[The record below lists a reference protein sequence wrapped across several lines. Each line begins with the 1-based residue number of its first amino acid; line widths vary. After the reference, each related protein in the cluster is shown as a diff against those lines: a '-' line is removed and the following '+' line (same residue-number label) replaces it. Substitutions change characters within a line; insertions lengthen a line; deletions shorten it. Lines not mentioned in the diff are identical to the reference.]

1 MKKLSKVFALVMAAC
16 MCVALAACNG
26 GAESSAPA
34 TADASEPAASGD
46 ASAAPAASG
55 EALAADVQAIVDR
68 GVLKVGVKD
77 DVPGFG
83 QKDAATGEFSGIEI
97 DLAKKIGESLGVKV
111 EFTPVTAATRGQL
124 LDNGDIDL
132 VMATF
137 TITEERKQTYNF
149 STPYYTDA
157 VTVMVKKD
165 SGITSLADLAG
176 KKVGISQGSTSM
188 AALQAAAGDGVKID
202 FQEFAT
208 YPEIKAALDSGRVDA
223 FSVDGSILGGYLDD
237 SVTLLQERFSPQE
250 YGAVSKKSNT
260 GLADYV
266 ENLITGWLAD
276 GTINQIIADNNVTA
290 SYKADD
296 AAASTAP
303 AASDDAAASTAS
315 AAA

>member
-1 MKKLSKVFALVMAAC
+1 MKKLSKVLALVMAAC
-16 MCVALAACNG
+16 MCFAMAACG
-26 GAESSAPA
+26 SSDSSASAPASDEASAAASADVSEAPAESS
-34 TADASEPAASGD
+34 
-46 ASAAPAASG
+46 

-97 DLAKKIGESLGVKV
+97 DLAKKIGESLGVNV

-149 STPYYTDA
+149 STAYYTDA

-165 SGITSLADLAG
+165 SGISSLADLAG
-176 KKVGISQGSTSM
+176 KKVGVSQGSTSM
-188 AALQAAAGDGVKID
+188 AALQEAAGEDVSID

-237 SVTLLQERFSPQE
+237 TVELLSERFSPQE
-250 YGAVSKKSNT
+250 YGVTSKKDNT
-260 GLADYV
+260 GLAEYV
-266 ENLITGWLAD
+266 ENLIQGWLAA
-276 GTINQIIADNNVTA
+276 GTIDQVIADNNVTA

-296 AAASTAP
+296 ATAT
-303 AASDDAAASTAS
+303 DDAAATEDAASTAS

>member
-1 MKKLSKVFALVMAAC
+1 MKKLSKVLALVMAAC
-16 MCVALAACNG
+16 MCFAMAACG
-26 GAESSAPA
+26 SSDSSASAPASDEASAAASADVSEAPAESS
-34 TADASEPAASGD
+34 
-46 ASAAPAASG
+46 

-97 DLAKKIGESLGVKV
+97 DLAKKIGESLGVNV

-149 STPYYTDA
+149 STAYYTDA

-165 SGITSLADLAG
+165 SGISSLADLAG
-176 KKVGISQGSTSM
+176 KKVGVSQGSTSM
-188 AALQAAAGDGVKID
+188 AALQEAAGEDVSID

-208 YPEIKAALDSGRVDA
+208 STEIKAALDSGRVDA

-237 SVTLLQERFSPQE
+237 TVELLSERFSPQE
-250 YGAVSKKSNT
+250 YGVTSKKDNT
-260 GLADYV
+260 GLAEYV
-266 ENLITGWLAD
+266 ENLIQGWLAD
-276 GTINQIIADNNVTA
+276 GTIDQVIADNNVTA

-296 AAASTAP
+296 ATAT
-303 AASDDAAASTAS
+303 DDAAATEDAASTAS

>member
-1 MKKLSKVFALVMAAC
+1 MKKLSKVLALVMAAC
-16 MCVALAACNG
+16 MCFAMAACG
-26 GAESSAPA
+26 SSDSSASAPASDEASAAASADVSEAPAESS
-34 TADASEPAASGD
+34 
-46 ASAAPAASG
+46 

-97 DLAKKIGESLGVKV
+97 DLAKKIGESLGVNV

-137 TITEERKQTYNF
+137 
-149 STPYYTDA
+149 
-157 VTVMVKKD
+157 MVKKD
-165 SGITSLADLAG
+165 SGISSLADLAG
-176 KKVGISQGSTSM
+176 KKVGVSQGSTSM
-188 AALQAAAGDGVKID
+188 AALQEAAGEDVSID

-237 SVTLLQERFSPQE
+237 TVELLSERFSPQE
-250 YGAVSKKSNT
+250 YGVTSKKDNT
-260 GLADYV
+260 GLAEYV
-266 ENLITGWLAD
+266 ENLIQGWLAD
-276 GTINQIIADNNVTA
+276 GTIDQVIADNNVTA

-296 AAASTAP
+296 ATAT
-303 AASDDAAASTAS
+303 DDAAATEDAASTAS

>member
-1 MKKLSKVFALVMAAC
+1 MKKLSKVLALVMAAC
-16 MCVALAACNG
+16 MCFAMASCGSSDSSASAPASDEASAAASADVSEAP
-26 GAESSAPA
+26 AESS
-34 TADASEPAASGD
+34 
-46 ASAAPAASG
+46 

-97 DLAKKIGESLGVKV
+97 DLAKKIGESLGVNV

-149 STPYYTDA
+149 STAYYTDA

-165 SGITSLADLAG
+165 SGISSLADLAG
-176 KKVGISQGSTSM
+176 KKVGVSQGSTSM
-188 AALQAAAGDGVKID
+188 AALQEAAGEDVSID

-237 SVTLLQERFSPQE
+237 TVELLSERFSPQE
-250 YGAVSKKSNT
+250 YGVTSKKDNT
-260 GLADYV
+260 GLAEYV
-266 ENLITGWLAD
+266 ENLIQGWLAD
-276 GTINQIIADNNVTA
+276 GTIDQVIADNNVTA

-296 AAASTAP
+296 ATAT
-303 AASDDAAASTAS
+303 DDAAATEDAASTAS

>member
-1 MKKLSKVFALVMAAC
+1 ML
-16 MCVALAACNG
+16 CNG
-26 GAESSAPA
+26 SLRQLWFLSPLNSTAPASDEASAAASADVSEAPAESS
-34 TADASEPAASGD
+34 
-46 ASAAPAASG
+46 

-97 DLAKKIGESLGVKV
+97 DLAKKIGESLGVNV

-149 STPYYTDA
+149 STAYYTDA

-165 SGITSLADLAG
+165 SGISSLADLAG
-176 KKVGISQGSTSM
+176 KKVGVSQGSTSM
-188 AALQAAAGDGVKID
+188 AALQEAAGEDVSID

-237 SVTLLQERFSPQE
+237 TVELLSERFSPQE
-250 YGAVSKKSNT
+250 YGVTSKKDNT
-260 GLADYV
+260 GLAEYV
-266 ENLITGWLAD
+266 ENLIQGWLAD
-276 GTINQIIADNNVTA
+276 GTIDQVIADNNVTA

-296 AAASTAP
+296 ATAT
-303 AASDDAAASTAS
+303 DDAAATEDAASTAS

>member
-1 MKKLSKVFALVMAAC
+1 MKKLSKVLALVMAAC
-16 MCVALAACNG
+16 MCFAMAACG
-26 GAESSAPA
+26 SSDSSASAPASDEASAAASADVSEAPAESS
-34 TADASEPAASGD
+34 
-46 ASAAPAASG
+46 

-97 DLAKKIGESLGVKV
+97 DLAKKIGESLGVNV

-149 STPYYTDA
+149 STAYYTDA

-165 SGITSLADLAG
+165 SGISSLADLAG
-176 KKVGISQGSTSM
+176 KKVGVSQGSTSM
-188 AALQAAAGDGVKID
+188 AALQEAAGEDVSID

-237 SVTLLQERFSPQE
+237 TVELLSERFSPQE
-250 YGAVSKKSNT
+250 YGVTSKKDNT
-260 GLADYV
+260 GLAEYV
-266 ENLITGWLAD
+266 ENLIQGWLAD
-276 GTINQIIADNNVTA
+276 GTIDQVIADNNVTA

-296 AAASTAP
+296 ATATE
-303 AASDDAAASTAS
+303 DAASTAS